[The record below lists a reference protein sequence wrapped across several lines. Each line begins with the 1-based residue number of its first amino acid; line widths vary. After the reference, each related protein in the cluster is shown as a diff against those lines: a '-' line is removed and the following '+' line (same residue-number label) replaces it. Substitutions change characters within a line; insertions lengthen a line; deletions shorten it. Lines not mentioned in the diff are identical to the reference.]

1 MSWLLWTLIAAGL
14 VIGEVLTPGMF
25 LLGPLALA
33 AGAAAVAG
41 AFAGGL
47 AALIVFVVGSVLSLA
62 LLRPVAR
69 RHLRLPAIA
78 RTGTAALIGRKAVVL
93 RRVDQID
100 GLIRIGGEDWTA
112 RTYVDGQVFE
122 EGAQVQV
129 VEIQGVTALV
139 AD

>member
-1 MSWLLWTLIAAGL
+1 MASLDLIAAGL

-25 LLGPLALA
+25 LLGPIALA
-33 AGAAAVAG
+33 AAAAAVVG
-41 AFAGGL
+41 AVAGGL
-47 AALIVFVVGSVLSLA
+47 AALIVFIIGSVLSLA

-78 RTGTAALIGRKAVVL
+78 RTGTAALVGRKAVVL

-112 RTYVDGQVFE
+112 RTYVDGQAFE
-122 EGAQVQV
+122 VGAQVQV

-139 AD
+139 AE

>member
-1 MSWLLWTLIAAGL
+1 VSWLIWTFVAAGL
-14 VIGEVLTPGMF
+14 VIGELLTPGMF

-33 AGAAAVAG
+33 AAAAAIVG

-47 AALIVFVVGSVLSLA
+47 TALIVFVVGSLLSLA

-78 RTGTAALIGRKAVVL
+78 RTGTAALVGRKALVL
-93 RRVDQID
+93 RRVDQVD

-112 RTYVDGQVFE
+112 RTYVDGQVFP

-129 VEIQGVTALV
+129 VEITGVTALV
-139 AD
+139 AE

>member
-1 MSWLLWTLIAAGL
+1 VSWLLWTLIAAGL
-14 VIGEVLTPGMF
+14 VVGEVLTPGMF
-25 LLGPLALA
+25 LLGPIALA
-33 AGAAAVAG
+33 AAAAAVVG
-41 AFAGGL
+41 AVAGGL
-47 AALIVFVVGSVLSLA
+47 AALIVFVIGSVLSLA

-78 RTGTAALIGRKAVVL
+78 RTGTAALVGRKAVVL

-112 RTYVDGQVFE
+112 RTYVDGQAFE
-122 EGAQVQV
+122 VGAQVQV

-139 AD
+139 AE

>member
-1 MSWLLWTLIAAGL
+1 VSWLLWTLIAAGL

-33 AGAAAVAG
+33 AAAAAIAG

-47 AALIVFVVGSVLSLA
+47 VALIVFVIGSVLSLA

-78 RTGTAALIGRKAVVL
+78 RTGTAALVGRKAVVL
-93 RRVDQID
+93 RRVDEID
-100 GLIRIGGEDWTA
+100 GLVRIGGEDWTA
-112 RTYVDGQVFE
+112 RAYVEGQAFE
-122 EGAQVQV
+122 EGTQVQV

-139 AD
+139 AA

>member
-1 MSWLLWTLIAAGL
+1 VSWLLWTLIAAGL

-33 AGAAAVAG
+33 AAAAAVVG
-41 AFAGGL
+41 AVAGGL
-47 AALIVFVVGSVLSLA
+47 AALIVFVIGSVLSLA

-78 RTGTAALIGRKAVVL
+78 RTGTAALVGRKAVVL

-112 RTYVDGQVFE
+112 RTYVDGQAFE
-122 EGAQVQV
+122 VGAQVQV

-139 AD
+139 AE

>member
-1 MSWLLWTLIAAGL
+1 VSWLIWTLVAVAL

-33 AGAAAVAG
+33 AAAAAVVG

-47 AALIVFVVGSVLSLA
+47 AALIVFFAGSILSLA
-62 LLRPVAR
+62 LVRPIAR
-69 RHLRLPAIA
+69 RHLKLPAIA

-100 GLIRIGGEDWTA
+100 GLVRIGGEDWTA
-112 RTYVDGQVFE
+112 RTYVDGEVFE
-122 EGAQVQV
+122 EGTQVQV
-129 VEIQGVTALV
+129 VEIRGVTALV
-139 AD
+139 AE

>member
-1 MSWLLWTLIAAGL
+1 VSWLLWTLIAAGL

-25 LLGPLALA
+25 VLGPLALA
-33 AGAAAVAG
+33 AAAAAVAG
-41 AFAGGL
+41 AVAGGL
-47 AALIVFVVGSVLSLA
+47 AALIVFIVASVLSLA

-78 RTGTAALIGRKAVVL
+78 RTGTAALVGRKAVVL
-93 RRVDQID
+93 RKVDQVD

-112 RTYVDGQVFE
+112 RTYVDGQAFE

-139 AD
+139 AE

>member
-1 MSWLLWTLIAAGL
+1 VSWLLWTLIAAGL

-25 LLGPLALA
+25 VLGPLALA
-33 AGAAAVAG
+33 AAAAAVAG
-41 AFAGGL
+41 AIAGGL
-47 AALIVFVVGSVLSLA
+47 AALIVFIVASVLSLA

-78 RTGTAALIGRKAVVL
+78 RTGTAALVGRKAVVL
-93 RRVDQID
+93 RKVDQVD

-112 RTYVDGQVFE
+112 RTYVDGQAFE

-139 AD
+139 AE

>member
-33 AGAAAVAG
+33 AAAAAIAG

-47 AALIVFVVGSVLSLA
+47 VALIVFVIGSVLSLA

-78 RTGTAALIGRKAVVL
+78 RTGTAALVGRKAVVL
-93 RRVDQID
+93 RRVDEID
-100 GLIRIGGEDWTA
+100 GLVRIGGEDWTA
-112 RTYVDGQVFE
+112 RAYVEGQAFE
-122 EGAQVQV
+122 EGTQVQV

-139 AD
+139 AA

>member
-1 MSWLLWTLIAAGL
+1 VSWLIWTLVAAGL
-14 VIGEVLTPGMF
+14 VIGELLTPGMF

-33 AGAAAVAG
+33 AAAAAIVG

-47 AALIVFVVGSVLSLA
+47 VALIVFVVGSLLSLA

-78 RTGTAALIGRKAVVL
+78 RTGTAALVGRKALVL
-93 RRVDQID
+93 RRVDQVD

-112 RTYVDGQVFE
+112 RTYIDDEVFD
-122 EGAQVQV
+122 EGSQVQV

-139 AD
+139 AE

>member
-1 MSWLLWTLIAAGL
+1 VSWLIWTFVAAGL
-14 VIGEVLTPGMF
+14 IIGELLTPGMF

-33 AGAAAVAG
+33 AAAAAIVG

-47 AALIVFVVGSVLSLA
+47 IALIVFVVGSLLSLA
-62 LLRPVAR
+62 LLRPIAR

-78 RTGTAALIGRKAVVL
+78 RTGTAALVGRKALVL
-93 RRVDQID
+93 RKVDQVD

-112 RTYVDGQVFE
+112 RTYIDGQVFA

-139 AD
+139 AE

>member
-47 AALIVFVVGSVLSLA
+47 AALIVFVVGSVLSLV
-62 LLRPVAR
+62 LLRPIAR

-139 AD
+139 AE

>member
-33 AGAAAVAG
+33 AAAAAVVG

-47 AALIVFVVGSVLSLA
+47 AALIVFVAGSVLSLA

-78 RTGTAALIGRKAVVL
+78 RTGTAALVGRKAAVL
-93 RRVDQID
+93 RRVDEVD

-112 RTYVDGQVFE
+112 RAYVEGQVFE
-122 EGAQVQV
+122 QGTQVQV

-139 AD
+139 AE

>member
-1 MSWLLWTLIAAGL
+1 MVAAGL
-14 VIGEVLTPGMF
+14 VIGELLTPGMF

-33 AGAAAVAG
+33 AAAAAIVG

-47 AALIVFVVGSVLSLA
+47 VALIVFVVGSLLSLA

-78 RTGTAALIGRKAVVL
+78 RTGTAALVGRKALVL
-93 RRVDQID
+93 RRVDQVD

-112 RTYVDGQVFE
+112 RTYIDDEVFD
-122 EGAQVQV
+122 EGSQVQV

-139 AD
+139 AE

>member
-1 MSWLLWTLIAAGL
+1 LVAAGL
-14 VIGEVLTPGMF
+14 VIGELLTPGMF

-33 AGAAAVAG
+33 AAAAAIVG

-47 AALIVFVVGSVLSLA
+47 VALIVFVVGSLLSLA

-78 RTGTAALIGRKAVVL
+78 RTGTAALVGRKALVL
-93 RRVDQID
+93 RRVDQVD

-112 RTYVDGQVFE
+112 RTYIDDQVFD
-122 EGAQVQV
+122 EGAHVQV

-139 AD
+139 AE

>member
-78 RTGTAALIGRKAVVL
+78 RTGTAALVGRKALVL
-93 RRVDQID
+93 RRVDQVD

-112 RTYVDGQVFE
+112 RTYIDDQVFD
-122 EGAQVQV
+122 EGAHVQV

-139 AD
+139 AA

>member
-1 MSWLLWTLIAAGL
+1 VSWLIWTFVAAGL
-14 VIGEVLTPGMF
+14 VIGELLTPGMF

-33 AGAAAVAG
+33 AAAAAIVG

-47 AALIVFVVGSVLSLA
+47 IALIVFVVGSLLSLA

-78 RTGTAALIGRKAVVL
+78 RTGTAALVGRKALVL
-93 RRVDQID
+93 RRVDQVD

-112 RTYVDGQVFE
+112 RTYVDGQVFP

-129 VEIQGVTALV
+129 VEITGVTALV
-139 AD
+139 AE